1 MGQRGGEG
9 SFHCEILHERSEQ
22 VFSNTQILKSR
33 FLNLMA
39 LMPTNQKTC
48 GWVLLVIKDDKLSSR
63 GGADS
68 LMGQKQEQNLSWK
81 DVHYPYD
88 SALS

>member
-1 MGQRGGEG
+1 MYIE
-9 SFHCEILHERSEQ
+9 CL
-22 VFSNTQILKSR
+22 QIKKHVAGCSVR
-33 FLNLMA
+33 H
-39 LMPTNQKTC
+39 
-48 GWVLLVIKDDKLSSR
+48 KDDKLSSR